1 MQAQKPEII
10 ITRTINAPR
19 HRVWQMLTQ
28 PEHIQHWWGPNGF
41 TNTIFDMDVRVGGI
55 WRFVMHGPAG
65 EGGAGGSPGIDYPN
79 WIRYTTLNA
88 PAFMAYAHGGND
100 ESKPEFNAS
109 ITLDDLGDTTRV
121 TLHLVLQSEA
131 QHAQL
136 VKFGAVESGGQT
148 LARLEAYVSPT
159 PPDQCFAFSR
169 TFDAPLSL
177 VWQAWSEPERLR
189 LWWGP
194 AGCTIKLKKMDFAEG
209 GEFHYAMTWPGAPDM
224 WGKFVYARIVP
235 QQRIEFV
242 NSFSDESGNITRA
255 PFAGLEN
262 WPLQV
267 HNTVTFAEI
276 RDEKG
281 IKTTIDLRGGPIN
294 ALAVERAQFAG
305 FFDSMNQGFGGTFD
319 QLAAYL
325 TASAKG

>member
-1 MQAQKPEII
+1 MNAQKPEII

-41 TNTIFDMDVRVGGI
+41 TNTIFDMDVRVGGM
-55 WRFVMHGPAG
+55 WRYVMHGPAG
-65 EGGAGGSPGIDYPN
+65 SDASPGTDYPN
-79 WIRYTTLNA
+79 WIRYSTLTA
-88 PAFMAYAHGGND
+88 PAFMAYEHGGDD

-109 ITLDDLGDTTRV
+109 MALEDLGGLGEQTQV
-121 TLHLVLQSEA
+121 TLRLVLQSEE
-131 QHAQL
+131 QRAQL
-136 VKFGAVESGGQT
+136 VKFGAVEGGEQT
-148 LARLEAYVSPT
+148 LARLDAYVSPT
-159 PPDQCFAFSR
+159 PPDQCFAISR
-169 TFDAPLSL
+169 TFDAPLARA
-177 VWQAWSEPERLR
+177 WQAWSEPERFR
-189 LWWGP
+189 QWWGP
-194 AGCTIKLKKMDFAEG
+194 QGCTIKLKTMDFAEG
-209 GEFHYAMTWPGAPDM
+209 GELHYAMTWPGAPDM
-224 WGKFVYARIVP
+224 WGKFVYARIMP
-235 QQRIEFV
+235 QQRIAFV

-267 HNTVTFAEI
+267 HNTVTFTESQ
-276 RDEKG
+276 DEKG
-281 IKTTIDLRGGPIN
+281 SKTTIDLRGGPIN

-325 TASAKG
+325 KSSA